1 MTGPIVVKIGGSTLG
16 SHDTTIEDLVQLQK
30 ENIPVVVVHGG
41 GKIINDWLNRLN
53 ISTSFVNGLRVTD
66 FETLSVVTAVLS
78 GLVNKNLVADIHHLG
93 GRAVGISGV
102 DCNLITARNL
112 RPELGY
118 TGEELKVDPEL
129 LGNLLEKGY
138 IPVIAPIC
146 FGLFDSDSEKT
157 RLINV
162 NADSAA
168 AEIASA
174 LNADKLIFLTD
185 VPGIYGRE
193 KEIIARISPEEV
205 RILIQTGVASGG
217 MAAKVEA
224 CLHALSKVSV
234 TRIIDGR
241 KPHALYNEI
250 EREIEEEGTTIA

>member
-16 SHDTTIEDLVQLQK
+16 SHDTTIEDLVKLQK
-30 ENIPVVVVHGG
+30 EDIPVVVVHGG

-102 DCNLITARNL
+102 DCNLITAKNL

-118 TGEELKVDPEL
+118 TGEELKVSPEL
-129 LGNLLEKGY
+129 LVNLLENGY
-138 IPVIAPIC
+138 IPVISPIC
-146 FGLFDSDSEKT
+146 FGIFNNDNEKT

-168 AEIASA
+168 AEIAAA
-174 LNADKLIFLTD
+174 LGADKLVFLTD
-185 VPGIYGRE
+185 VPGLYGRNN
-193 KEIIARISPEEV
+193 EIIERISPDEV
-205 RILIQTGVASGG
+205 RELIKSGVASGG

-224 CLHALSKVSV
+224 CLHALEKVSV

-241 KPHALYNEI
+241 RKHALYDEI
-250 EREIEEEGTTIA
+250 NSVIEGTTIA

>member
-30 ENIPVVVVHGG
+30 DSIPVVVVHGG

-78 GLVNKNLVADIHHLG
+78 GLVNKNLVADINHLG
-93 GRAVGISGV
+93 GSAIGISGV
-102 DCNLITARNL
+102 DCNFITARNL

-118 TGEELKVDPEL
+118 TGEELKVSPEL
-129 LGNLLEKGY
+129 IVNLLEKGY

-146 FGLFDSDSEKT
+146 FGIFNNDNEKT
-157 RLINV
+157 KLINV

-168 AEIASA
+168 AEIAAA

-185 VPGIYGRE
+185 VPGLYGQNN
-193 KEIIARISPEEV
+193 EIIEHISPDEV
-205 RILIQTGVASGG
+205 RVLIQSGIASGG

-224 CLHALSKVSV
+224 CIHALEKVSV

-241 KPHALYNEI
+241 KKHALYDEI
-250 EREIEEEGTTIA
+250 NNKIEGTTIA